1 MKRRNF
7 IYEIY
12 RLYADGV
19 SNMTVGK
26 TLWTII
32 IVKLLIIFL
41 VVRLFFF
48 HDYIGENAAKG
59 DEADFVSSELMKR
72 R

>member
-1 MKRRNF
+1 MEKLRK
-7 IYEIY
+7 IYLFYYEGF
-12 RLYADGV
+12 RG
-19 SNMTVGK
+19 MTVGK

-41 VVRLFFF
+41 VVKLFFF